1 MNRAFACRALTALTL
16 GCLAIPAA
24 AQSSPFGSMVAQ
36 PYQKLSKTEAI
47 LGGTSKLASI
57 MMSQASAP
65 TSNAS
70 PVMFAAAPTYVPV
83 RATSPDRP
91 DVFGSVAIGLS
102 STPFD
107 REWARVASQ
116 PIGGE
121 ASAYVAEIDT
131 LDRLAQ
137 ADAVNRWVNRR
148 VQFANDITVFGDE
161 DRWSAT
167 AETLRRGSGDCE
179 DFAIAKLQMLRAA
192 GMADKDLYLVVLRDE
207 RRMRD
212 HAVAVV
218 RVEGRLLVLD
228 NGTSQIVDSDT
239 VDNYKPIMTF
249 AAGRAWTHGYRRNP
263 PVVTYASA
271 EVPPVIAPAPS
282 PPPALD
288 SVAIAAA
295 SLPVST
301 LAMPF

>member
-1 MNRAFACRALTALTL
+1 MNRAFATRALTALSL
-16 GCLAIPAA
+16 GCLAIPAG

-47 LGGTSKLASI
+47 LGGSSKLASI
-57 MMSQASAP
+57 MMSQASLPAP
-65 TSNAS
+65 GAAS
-70 PVMFAAAPTYVPV
+70 ATFETKPRYVPV
-83 RATSPDRP
+83 RPTSPDRP
-91 DVFGSVAIGLS
+91 DVFGSVAIRLGA
-102 STPFD
+102 TPLD
-107 REWARVASQ
+107 RDWARVASQ
-116 PIGGE
+116 PIGSE
-121 ASAYVAEIDT
+121 AAAYVGEVRA

-137 ADAVNRWVNRR
+137 IDAVNRWVNRR

-192 GMADKDLYLVVLRDE
+192 GFADDDLYLVVLRDE
-207 RRMRD
+207 RRMCD

-218 RVEGRLLVLD
+218 RIGGRLLVLD

-249 AAGRAWTHGYRRNP
+249 AAGRAWTHGYRRTQP
-263 PVVTYASA
+263 TVTYAA
-271 EVPPVIAPAPS
+271 MDVPAQTPQAPTPV
-282 PPPALD
+282 LD
-288 SVAIAAA
+288 SVALAAA

-301 LAMPF
+301 FAMPF